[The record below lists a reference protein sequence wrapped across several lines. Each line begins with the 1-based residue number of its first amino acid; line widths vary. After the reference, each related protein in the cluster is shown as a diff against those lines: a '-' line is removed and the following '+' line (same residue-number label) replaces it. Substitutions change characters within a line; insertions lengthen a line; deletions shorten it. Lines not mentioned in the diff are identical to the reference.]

1 MCFSASA
8 SFGAGVILS
17 TIGVITIRKAKNPR
31 QIGFASIPL
40 IFAVQQISEGFLWLA
55 LTDPIYS
62 PLRHGM
68 TFVFLFFAQVVWPI
82 WVPVSL
88 LVLTEKEDRNAIQKV
103 LVLIGAIVSV
113 YLGYCLLSYPVEAK
127 DIGKHIMY
135 QQDYPAA
142 LGRFGGLL
150 YVMATVLPPLFS
162 PIKRMWMLSLA
173 IFISYIITTI
183 FYEDYIVSV
192 WCFFASIISISVLAL
207 VYQMNSRPE
216 KPIIN
221 QQSVS

>member
-31 QIGFASIPL
+31 QIAFASIPL

-55 LTDPIYS
+55 LTDPFYS
-62 PLRHGM
+62 PLRYGM
-68 TFVFLFFAQVVWPI
+68 TFIFLFFAQVVWPI

-88 LVLTEKEDRNAIQKV
+88 LVLTNKEERNAIQKV

-127 DIGKHIMY
+127 DIGRHIMY

-142 LGRFGGLL
+142 LGRFGELL

-207 VYQMNSRPE
+207 VYQMNGRPE
-216 KPIIN
+216 KPIIH
-221 QQSVS
+221 QQRVS